1 MTKEKLL
8 SEIEKQKAILVE
20 MAREAESPFSDQEV
34 YEKSCEIDELI
45 VAFLKGDY
53 EEDESSFFHQV
64 TKNIA

>member
-53 EEDESSFFHQV
+53 EEDKSSFFHQ
-64 TKNIA
+64 TIKNIA